1 LQSASDYEGS
11 EVIMANTVLSHVDQ
25 PKVSA
30 VSGIGTLVAVLFAA
44 WFALVFV
51 LGARGAFVAPRGAPP
66 LALLIGLVAPLS
78 VFILGYRTIRPL
90 REFVL
95 SADLRLIVGIQAWR
109 WAGFGFLTL
118 YTYGILPGIFA
129 WPAGLGD
136 MAIGVTAPLVLATL
150 LRRPDFA
157 ASKSFVAWNLSGI
170 LDLTVTVSIGA
181 LVPLLAP
188 NFYGAVTTAP
198 MTQLPLVLVP
208 TYLVPTFL
216 ILHLTA
222 LFQARRLG
230 R

>member
-1 LQSASDYEGS
+1 ME
-11 EVIMANTVLSHVDQ
+11 NTVISHVDQ
-25 PKVSA
+25 PKIPAVSA
-30 VSGIGTLVAVLFAA
+30 TGAFVAVFFLA
-44 WFALVFV
+44 WLALIFV

-66 LALLIGLVAPLS
+66 LELLIGFLAPLS
-78 VFILGYRTIRPL
+78 LFLVGYRTIPTL
-90 REFVL
+90 REFIL

-118 YTYGILPGIFA
+118 YTYGVLPGIFA

-136 MAIGVTAPLVLATL
+136 MAIGVTSPLVLYAL
-150 LRRPDFA
+150 LRRPGFA
-157 ASKSFVAWNLSGI
+157 AGKNFVAWNISGI
-170 LDLTVTVSIGA
+170 LDLTVAVSIGA
-181 LVPLLAP
+181 LGTLLAP
-188 NFYGAVTTAP
+188 NFYGAVSMAP

-230 R
+230 K

>member
-1 LQSASDYEGS
+1 MQ
-11 EVIMANTVLSHVDQ
+11 NTVLSRVDQ
-25 PKVSA
+25 PKVPA
-30 VSGIGTLVAVLFAA
+30 VSGTGTFVAVFFLA
-44 WFALVFV
+44 WLALIFV

-66 LALLIGLVAPLS
+66 LGLLIGLLAPLGLF
-78 VFILGYRTIRPL
+78 VVGYRTIPQL
-90 REFVL
+90 REFIL

-109 WAGFGFLTL
+109 WAGFGFLAL
-118 YTYGILPGIFA
+118 YTYGVLPGVFA

-136 MAIGVTAPLVLATL
+136 MAIGMTAPLVLSGL
-150 LRRPDFA
+150 LRRPGFA
-157 ASKSFVAWNLSGI
+157 AGKSFVAWNLSGI
-170 LDLTVTVSIGA
+170 LDLTVAVSIGA

-198 MTQLPLVLVP
+198 MTQLPLVLIP

-216 ILHLTA
+216 MLHLTA

>member
-1 LQSASDYEGS
+1 
-11 EVIMANTVLSHVDQ
+11 MANTVISRVDQ
-25 PKVSA
+25 PKVPA
-30 VSGIGTLVAVLFAA
+30 VPGIGTFVVVFFLA
-44 WFALVFV
+44 WLALIFV

-66 LALLIGLVAPLS
+66 LALLIGLLGPLS
-78 VFILGYRTIRPL
+78 LFLLGYWTIRPL

-95 SADLRLIVGIQAWR
+95 SADLRIIVGIQAWR
-109 WAGFGFLTL
+109 WAGFGFLAL
-118 YTYGILPGIFA
+118 YSYGVLPGVFA

-136 MAIGVTAPLVLATL
+136 MAIGVTAPWVLSAL
-150 LRRPDFA
+150 LRRPGFA

-170 LDLTVTVSIGA
+170 LDLIVAVSLGA

-188 NFYGAVTTAP
+188 NFYGAVSTAP

-208 TYLVPTFL
+208 AYLVPAFL

-230 R
+230 K